1 MKLKT
6 LLLASLALVGLSACS
21 DNTTESLENGE
32 EKAYDTYLTVN
43 FSSPN
48 NKPFSRTVGPADDKT
63 TDGTTINNAHIYLV
77 NNKGKIV
84 KAASSKVT
92 SNKSES
98 IKVEE
103 GKYRVFVVINP
114 STLTPIKSEGDDIIG
129 SIKGITEANAKAGL
143 DNGTFLMSSAVNVDK
158 MEEAGVPISITAA
171 NSVNNPANVDAKVD
185 RMAVKIQY
193 DAPAAGTKII
203 GDLLATKDS
212 QGNPLFTEKLGAEAL
227 KGFVLVNGNQNANLF
242 QSWHTSTTD
251 PIGFYMNT
259 PQGAE
264 DKGVVTGY
272 YNPISSFAKVE
283 INEEAK
289 EVLSIENAKIA
300 TFSLDPIFTVENRP
314 KFVTNTKLTA
324 GKAQTT
330 GVIFNI
336 VFGDG
341 KTTYYYFD
349 GVMYTDLKEVEKN
362 DAFKGDTLTGL
373 PVGKLRAKGIKVY
386 ENGQMYYTYFI
397 IDQNNKVNYK
407 GIDTMYYAVHRN
419 SVYKL
424 TIDELSRVGD
434 DVPGGGDVTP
444 INPNPDIDPDNV
456 YLKVGVKVNPWVLNT
471 NNIRL

>member
-1 MKLKT
+1 M
-6 LLLASLALVGLSACS
+6 LASIVLVSLYACS
-21 DNTTESLENGE
+21 DSATENLDNGRN
-32 EKAYDTYLTVN
+32 KVYDTYLTVN
-43 FSSPN
+43 FSSPYD
-48 NKPFSRTVGPADDKT
+48 KPFSRTVGPADDKT

-77 NNKGKIV
+77 DKTGKIV
-84 KAASSKVT
+84 QAET
-92 SNKSES
+92 STVKNNKSDA
-98 IKVEE
+98 IQVEE

-114 STLTPIKSEGDDIIG
+114 STLTPIKSKGEDIKG
-129 SIKGITEANAKAGL
+129 SITGITEANAKAGF
-143 DNGTFLMSSAVNVDK
+143 DKGNFLMTTAVNTDK
-158 MEEAGVPISITAA
+158 MEEAGTPINITAA

-212 QGNPLFTEKLGAEAL
+212 EGNPLFTEKLGVEAL

-242 QSWHTSTTD
+242 QSWHTSTVN
-251 PIGFYMNT
+251 PKGFYMNT

-264 DKGVVTGY
+264 AEGVVTGY

-283 INEEAK
+283 INNEK
-289 EVLSIENAKIA
+289 EVTSIENAKIA
-300 TFSLDPIFTVENRP
+300 TFSLDSIFTVENRP